1 MSTLTKVLIVL
12 LTVASIFLCGIVV
25 TYVANADNY
34 KEKYDNLNS
43 NYQAA
48 KRNEDNAKTQLN
60 NTIEEKDRNAEQLG
74 QQIASLGEK
83 INKLETDLATT
94 ERERDNANRK
104 VNDWAVIVMDF
115 SKTLENYENLLK
127 NALAER
133 DSKETEL
140 IKQDK
145 ELKDT
150 TAALMEN
157 MAIVKQLQ
165 EESKRLL
172 EEKTELQNK
181 LDQYLR
187 QFGKAIAE
195 PMPVTAI
202 QEAVRLAPPT
212 RDIDLS
218 GSITEVELKNLLAEV
233 SIGTADGVKEGMRF
247 HLTRGDKFICD
258 IVILD
263 VWPERAVGWI
273 ELLQDQPQ
281 NQPQV
286 NDKVSTNL

>member
-1 MSTLTKVLIVL
+1 LSTLTKVLIVL

-25 TYVANADNY
+25 TYVANANNY
-34 KEKYDNLNS
+34 KQKYENLNS
-43 NYQAA
+43 SFQAA
-48 KRNEDNAKTQLN
+48 KRNENNAKKQLN
-60 NTIEEKDRNAEQLG
+60 NTIEETGRNAEKLEG
-74 QQIASLGEK
+74 QIASLQEQ
-83 INKLETDLATT
+83 ISKLQVALKTAES
-94 ERERDNANRK
+94 ERDNSNQK
-104 VNDWAVIVMDF
+104 VNNWAAIVMDF

-133 DSKETEL
+133 DAKEAKL

-150 TAALMEN
+150 SAALMEN

-165 EESKRLL
+165 DESKRLT

-181 LDQYLR
+181 LDKYLQQY
-187 QFGKAIAE
+187 GKAVGE
-195 PMPVTAI
+195 PMPVTP
-202 QEAVRLAPPT
+202 EEGAVSFAPPT
-212 RDIDLS
+212 KNIDLN
-218 GSITEVELKNLLAEV
+218 GSITEVDLKNLLAEI
-233 SIGTADGVKEGMRF
+233 SIGTADGVREGMRF

-258 IVILD
+258 LVVLD
-263 VWPERAVGWI
+263 VWPEKAVGWI

-286 NDKVSTNL
+286 DDKVSTNL

>member
-1 MSTLTKVLIVL
+1 M
-12 LTVASIFLCGIVV
+12 
-25 TYVANADNY
+25 
-34 KEKYDNLNS
+34 
-43 NYQAA
+43 QAA
-48 KRNEDNAKTQLN
+48 KENEDNAKTQLN
-60 NTIEEKDRNAEQLG
+60 NTIEEKDRDAEKLG
-74 QQIASLGEK
+74 EQIASLEEQV
-83 INKLETDLATT
+83 NKLNSDLATA
-94 ERERDNANRK
+94 ERDRDDANRK
-104 VNDWAVIVMDF
+104 VNNWAAIVMDF
-115 SKTLENYENLLK
+115 SKTIENNEKLVK
-127 NALAER
+127 GALTER
-133 DSKETEL
+133 DLKEAEL

-150 TAALMEN
+150 SAALMEN

-195 PMPVTAI
+195 PMPVTTI
-202 QEAVRLAPPT
+202 QEAVSLAAPT
-212 RDIDLS
+212 KDIDLN
-218 GSITEVELKNLLAEV
+218 GSITEVDLKNLLAEI

-258 IVILD
+258 IVVLD

-281 NQPQV
+281 NQPKID
-286 NDKVSTNL
+286 DKASTNL

>member
-1 MSTLTKVLIVL
+1 LSTLTKVLIVL
-12 LTVASIFLCGIVV
+12 LTISSIFLCGIVV

-34 KEKYDNLNS
+34 KQKYDNQLRD
-43 NYQAA
+43 YQAA

-60 NTIEEKDRNAEQLG
+60 STIEEKDRDAEKLRE
-74 QQIASLGEK
+74 QIASLQEQ
-83 INKLETDLATT
+83 ISKLQSDLATAQ
-94 ERERDNANRK
+94 RDKDDANRK
-104 VNDWAVIVMDF
+104 VNNWAAIVMDF
-115 SKTLENYENLLK
+115 SKTIENNEKLVK

-133 DSKETEL
+133 DMKEAEL

-150 TAALMEN
+150 SAALMEN

-165 EESKRLL
+165 DESKRLL

-181 LDQYLR
+181 LDQYLQ

-195 PMPVTAI
+195 PMPITPEGGMVS
-202 QEAVRLAPPT
+202 LAKPT
-212 RDIDLS
+212 KDIDLS
-218 GSITEVELKNLLAEV
+218 GSITEVDLKNLLAEI

-247 HLTRGDKFICD
+247 HLTRGDNFICD

-281 NQPQV
+281 NQPRI
-286 NDKVSTNL
+286 NDRASTNL

>member
-1 MSTLTKVLIVL
+1 LSTLTKVLIVL

-34 KEKYDNLNS
+34 KQKYESLNS
-43 NYQAA
+43 SYQAA
-48 KRNEDNAKTQLN
+48 KRNEDSAKTQLN
-60 NTIEEKDRNAEQLG
+60 TAIEAKDRDAEKLR
-74 QQIASLGEK
+74 QQIALLEKQNGDLGIALKNAES
-83 INKLETDLATT
+83 
-94 ERERDNANRK
+94 ERDNANQK
-104 VNDWAVIVMDF
+104 VNNWAAIVMDF
-115 SKTLENYENLLK
+115 SKTLENYEKLVK
-127 NALAER
+127 NAIAER
-133 DSKETEL
+133 DAKETAL

-150 TAALMEN
+150 TASLMEN

-181 LDQYLR
+181 LDQYL
-187 QFGKAIAE
+187 QQYGEAIGE
-195 PMPVTAI
+195 PIPVTPK
-202 QEAVRLAPPT
+202 EGAVSLAPPT
-212 RDIDLS
+212 RDIDLN
-218 GSITEVELKNLLAEV
+218 GSITEVDLKNLLAEI

-247 HLTRGDKFICD
+247 HLTRGDRFICD
-258 IVILD
+258 LVVLD
-263 VWPERAVGWI
+263 VWPERSVGWI

-286 NDKVSTNL
+286 DDKVSTNL

>member
-34 KEKYDNLNS
+34 KQKFDNLNS

-60 NTIEEKDRNAEQLG
+60 DTIEEKDRNAERLG
-74 QQIASLGEK
+74 EQIAALEEQIS
-83 INKLETDLATT
+83 KLEIDLKTA
-94 ERERDNANRK
+94 EGERDNANRK
-104 VNDWAVIVMDF
+104 VNNWAAIVMDF
-115 SKTLENYENLLK
+115 SKTMENYEKLVK

-133 DSKETEL
+133 DLKEAEL

-187 QFGKAIAE
+187 QYGKAIAE

-212 RDIDLS
+212 KDIDLS
-218 GSITEVELKNLLAEV
+218 GSITEVDLESLLAEI

-273 ELLQDQPQ
+273 ELLQDEPQ